1 MSNILIVGAN
11 GNIGYECLRQLEGNI
26 KIAID
31 YQSHNLK
38 SFNDPKIL
46 KFIFDINDSTK
57 YKKIVSYL
65 KLNDIKLDK
74 IVFAQ
79 GINPMKNFFNS
90 NFEEF
95 ENTINTN
102 FISVY
107 TCLKILYEFL
117 NDFASIVVIASQN
130 GIVGHEDR
138 IDYGCSKAALIHLVK
153 NLSLDFV
160 KYSDKDIKI
169 NALSPTYVLNEN
181 NENYF
186 KSIQGKKLKTKIPFN
201 KILDIQDV
209 VNGVEFLLSEKS
221 KSMRGNNLILDYGY
235 TIK

>member
-11 GNIGYECLRQLEGNI
+11 GYIGYECLRHLEGNI

-31 YQSHNLK
+31 YQSHNLESCNEAK
-38 SFNDPKIL
+38 FL
-46 KFIFDINDSTK
+46 KFIFDINDPNK
-57 YKKIVSYL
+57 YKKLVAYL
-65 KLNDIKLDK
+65 RSNNIKLDK
-74 IVFAQ
+74 IVFSQ
-79 GINPMKNFFNS
+79 GINPMKNFFDS

-102 FISVY
+102 FTSIY
-107 TCLKILYEFL
+107 ICLKILYEFL
-117 NDFASIVVIASQN
+117 NDCVSIVVIASQN
-130 GIVGHEDR
+130 GVVGHEDR

-153 NLSLDFV
+153 NLSLDFA

-169 NALSPTYVLNEN
+169 NALSPSYVLNES

-186 KSIQGKKLKTKIPFN
+186 KSIQGKKLMTKIPFN